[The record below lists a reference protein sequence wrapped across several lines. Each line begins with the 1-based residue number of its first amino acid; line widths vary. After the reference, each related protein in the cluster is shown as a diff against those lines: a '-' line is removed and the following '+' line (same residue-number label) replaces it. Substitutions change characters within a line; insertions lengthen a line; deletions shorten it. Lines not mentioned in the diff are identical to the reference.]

1 MPCGNLA
8 DLDKIPS
15 RSIVTLCGRETRLR
29 AQKPEGARAD
39 VRRQQILSAAA
50 KCFRDHGFHGA
61 SISQIC
67 KAAGMS
73 AGHIY
78 HYFENKEAI
87 ISEIVDQDLEH
98 RLALTEAFRAA
109 ASSRSTLKAHIAGAV
124 ARQLDAD
131 AAALKVEIIA
141 EAGRN
146 PRVAEIIRKADEIGR
161 AELAY
166 AIRDI
171 RVCAGH
177 DDHPDTIDE
186 MVELFSAL
194 YGGVLMRSI
203 TNPSVAPNALADRI
217 VSVIEATLY
226 G

>member
-1 MPCGNLA
+1 MA
-8 DLDKIPS
+8 
-15 RSIVTLCGRETRLR
+15 RRETCLR
-29 AQKPEGARAD
+29 EQKPEGARAD

-50 KCFRDHGFHGA
+50 RCFREKGFHGA
-61 SISQIC
+61 SVSQIS

-98 RLALTEAFRAA
+98 RLALTEVFRSA
-109 ASSRSTLKAHIAGAV
+109 ASSRPALRAHIAGAV
-124 ARQLDAD
+124 ARQLDGD
-131 AAALKVEIIA
+131 AAALKVEIVA

-146 PRVAEIIRKADEIGR
+146 PRVAEIVRKADSIGR
-161 AELAY
+161 LELAS

-171 RVCAGH
+171 RRRAGY
-177 DDHPDTIDE
+177 DDHPGAIDE
-186 MVELFSAL
+186 MVELISAM

-203 TNPSVAPNALADRI
+203 TNPAVDANALADRI
-217 VSVIEATLY
+217 VKVIEATLY
-226 G
+226 GDVPEAAPGGA

>member
-1 MPCGNLA
+1 MA
-8 DLDKIPS
+8 
-15 RSIVTLCGRETRLR
+15 RRETCLR
-29 AQKPEGARAD
+29 EQKPEGARAD

-50 KCFRDHGFHGA
+50 RCFREKGFHGA
-61 SISQIC
+61 SVSQIS

-98 RLALTEAFRAA
+98 RLALTEVFRSA
-109 ASSRSTLKAHIAGAV
+109 ASSRPALRAHIAGAV
-124 ARQLDAD
+124 ARQLDGD
-131 AAALKVEIIA
+131 AAALKVEIVA

-146 PRVAEIIRKADEIGR
+146 PRVAEIVRKADSIGR
-161 AELAY
+161 LELAS

-171 RVCAGH
+171 RRRAGY
-177 DDHPDTIDE
+177 DDHPGAIDE
-186 MVELFSAL
+186 MVELISAM

-203 TNPSVAPNALADRI
+203 TNPAVDANALADRI
-217 VSVIEATLY
+217 VKVIEATLY
-226 G
+226 GDVPEAGRDE

>member
-1 MPCGNLA
+1 M
-8 DLDKIPS
+8 
-15 RSIVTLCGRETRLR
+15 RE
-29 AQKPEGARAD
+29 QKPEGARAD

-50 KCFRDHGFHGA
+50 RCFRERGFHGA
-61 SISQIC
+61 SVSQIS

-98 RLALTEAFRAA
+98 RLALTEVFRSA
-109 ASSRSTLKAHIAGAV
+109 ASSRPALRAHIAGAV
-124 ARQLDAD
+124 ARQLDGD
-131 AAALKVEIIA
+131 AAALKVEIVA

-146 PRVAEIIRKADEIGR
+146 PRVAGIVRKADSIGR
-161 AELAY
+161 LELAS

-171 RVCAGH
+171 RRRAGY
-177 DDHPDTIDE
+177 DDHPGAIDE
-186 MVELFSAL
+186 MVELISAM

-203 TNPSVAPNALADRI
+203 TNPAVDANALADRI
-217 VSVIEATLY
+217 VKVIDATLY
-226 G
+226 GRSVDAE

>member
-1 MPCGNLA
+1 MA
-8 DLDKIPS
+8 
-15 RSIVTLCGRETRLR
+15 RRETCLR
-29 AQKPEGARAD
+29 EQKPEGARAD

-50 KCFRDHGFHGA
+50 RCFRERGFHGA
-61 SISQIC
+61 SVSQIS

-98 RLALTEAFRAA
+98 RLALTEVFRSA
-109 ASSRSTLKAHIAGAV
+109 ASSRPALRAHIAGAV
-124 ARQLDAD
+124 ARQLDGD
-131 AAALKVEIIA
+131 AAALKVEIVA

-146 PRVAEIIRKADEIGR
+146 PRVAEIVRKADSIGR
-161 AELAY
+161 LELAS

-171 RVCAGH
+171 RRRAGY
-177 DDHPDTIDE
+177 DDHPGAIDE
-186 MVELFSAL
+186 MVELISAM

-203 TNPSVAPNALADRI
+203 TNPAVDANALADRI
-217 VSVIEATLY
+217 VKVIEATLY
-226 G
+226 GDVPEAAPGGA

>member
-1 MPCGNLA
+1 MA
-8 DLDKIPS
+8 
-15 RSIVTLCGRETRLR
+15 RRETCLR
-29 AQKPEGARAD
+29 EQKPEGARAD

-50 KCFRDHGFHGA
+50 RCFRERGFHGA
-61 SISQIC
+61 SVSQIS

-98 RLALTEAFRAA
+98 RLALTEVFRSA
-109 ASSRSTLKAHIAGAV
+109 ASSRPALRAHIAGAV
-124 ARQLDAD
+124 ARQLDGD
-131 AAALKVEIIA
+131 AAALKVEIVA

-146 PRVAEIIRKADEIGR
+146 PRVAEIVRKADSIGR
-161 AELAY
+161 LELAS

-171 RVCAGH
+171 RRRAGH
-177 DDHPDTIDE
+177 DDHPGAIDE
-186 MVELFSAL
+186 MVELISAM

-203 TNPSVAPNALADRI
+203 TNPAVDANALADRI
-217 VSVIEATLY
+217 VKVIEATLY
-226 G
+226 GDVPEAAPGGA

>member
-1 MPCGNLA
+1 MA
-8 DLDKIPS
+8 
-15 RSIVTLCGRETRLR
+15 RRETCLR
-29 AQKPEGARAD
+29 EQKPEGARAD

-50 KCFRDHGFHGA
+50 RCFREKGFHGA
-61 SISQIC
+61 SVSQIS

-98 RLALTEAFRAA
+98 RLALTEVFRSA
-109 ASSRSTLKAHIAGAV
+109 ASSRPALRAHIAGAV
-124 ARQLDAD
+124 ARQLDGD
-131 AAALKVEIIA
+131 AAALKVEIVA

-146 PRVAEIIRKADEIGR
+146 PRVAEIVRKADSIGR
-161 AELAY
+161 LELAS

-171 RVCAGH
+171 RRRAGY
-177 DDHPDTIDE
+177 DDHPGAIDE
-186 MVELFSAL
+186 VVELISAM

-203 TNPSVAPNALADRI
+203 TNPAVDANALADRI
-217 VSVIEATLY
+217 VKVIEATLY
-226 G
+226 GDVPEAAPGGA